1 MKHPF
6 HSKNH
11 YPMRITIKNMDK
23 RDFQANKS
31 WEIHHQHLLKE
42 ILKDTLPTE
51 LIPDGRSE
59 IEGSNGKQTPQK
71 WLIYGSI

>member
-1 MKHPF
+1 MANLSMVSSRESEIIFQCAKTKSKQMKHPF

-31 WEIHHQHLLKE
+31 
-42 ILKDTLPTE
+42 
-51 LIPDGRSE
+51 
-59 IEGSNGKQTPQK
+59 
-71 WLIYGSI
+71 